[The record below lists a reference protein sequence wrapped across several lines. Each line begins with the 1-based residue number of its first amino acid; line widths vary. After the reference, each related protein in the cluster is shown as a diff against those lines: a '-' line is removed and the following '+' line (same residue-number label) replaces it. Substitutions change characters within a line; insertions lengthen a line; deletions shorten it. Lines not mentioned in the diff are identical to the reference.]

1 MSLTKKETAKSNNK
15 PMKNT
20 AIRILPMSMTEEFV
34 NQDIHDI
41 QQNYFL
47 NELKENNEGH
57 YLYREKGIKAVEGD
71 LVLFQFGNQIIASAN
86 YSNLIKH
93 AIPIEGIYNG
103 SIVFDKDS
111 IQVFKPITAAEISTI
126 DSDFKRFSQAKQ
138 SISPSNYEAIVN
150 LIDQKVIQLGDELT
164 DEDWDFDEE
173 WEPFDEEEDT
183 GYQRGSITVRTKAD
197 ILDNIGKLNAYLEDD
212 DLSEY
217 AKGLIKRASC
227 FVALKNNDE
236 YSFFPSR
243 FIGYVNNTKT
253 KHDNNPYKNGGVT
266 NEAISSVLRRELKQS
281 EELETQYLKYCYGIG
296 ITPNQKASFGM
307 ERKFWLIDLDQSNED
322 DLNHDFNFEEDFEED
337 VAKFDFDETPSIL
350 DIHKQCFEFLDSY
363 TVDGEKLLFLP
374 RKKDTKFQKRE
385 DGYYFIGNK
394 EYLQITFWKGDD
406 SLEKIHNISFMI
418 LSNGTSYIE
427 ISSRDDESKAERL
440 RALVDYLTEHTRLKF
455 DEIKA
460 DKWNAKFEGDDYLGN
475 LGTFI
480 ENEKKIIDG
489 FIVSECN
496 SQVELVYEGNC
507 KKYIEAIKNIEEKY
521 SGSKPQGVH
530 KKTVGSFNIS
540 KSDYQMSLLHN
551 EIQNSLRDVLKRSG
565 RYKSVELELNHVDI
579 TAFRKD
585 GKLDFYELKIGKAKS
600 AIRQALGQILEYN
613 HYPNQKKADQMF
625 IVSNERPAEADV
637 EYLNHLRAVYGLNL
651 YYRYF
656 NVVDNELSE
665 SY

>member
-1 MSLTKKETAKSNNK
+1 MSPKNKSSVK
-15 PMKNT
+15 GRDRSKKNT

-47 NELKENNEGH
+47 NELKENRRGH
-57 YLYREKGIKAVEGD
+57 YDYRAKGMNADAGD
-71 LVLFQFGNQIIASAN
+71 IVLFQIDNQIIASAEFVDTFIHKFPQDGL
-86 YSNLIKH
+86 YKG
-93 AIPIEGIYNG
+93 AII
-103 SIVFDKDS
+103 FDPDS
-111 IQVFKPITAAEISTI
+111 IRIFEPITVNELRGLDTG
-126 DSDFKRFSQAKQ
+126 FKGFSQAKQ
-138 SISPSNYEAIVN
+138 FLDIDYETITD
-150 LIDQKVIQLGDELT
+150 LIDRKVNEHESDYSEVL
-164 DEDWDFDEE
+164 
-173 WEPFDEEEDT
+173 
-183 GYQRGSITVRTKAD
+183 K
-197 ILDNIGKLNAYLEDD
+197 LDN
-212 DLSEY
+212 
-217 AKGLIKRASC
+217 ASP
-227 FVALKNNDE
+227 E
-236 YSFFPSR
+236 
-243 FIGYVNNTKT
+243 
-253 KHDNNPYKNGGVT
+253 
-266 NEAISSVLRRELKQS
+266 
-281 EELETQYLKYCYGIG
+281 
-296 ITPNQKASFGM
+296 
-307 ERKFWLIDLDQSNED
+307 
-322 DLNHDFNFEEDFEED
+322 
-337 VAKFDFDETPSIL
+337 IL
-350 DIHKQCFEFLDSY
+350 HIHKHCFDFLDSY

-455 DEIKA
+455 NEIKA

-496 SQVELVYEGNC
+496 SHVELLYEGNC

-521 SGSKPQGVH
+521 SDSNPQGVH
-530 KKTVGSFNIS
+530 KKPVGSFNIS

-551 EIQNSLRDVLKRSG
+551 EIQNSLRDVLKRSE
-565 RYKSVELELNHVDI
+565 RYKSVELELDHVDI

-613 HYPNQKKADQMF
+613 HYPCQKKADQMF
-625 IVSNERPAEADV
+625 IVSNERPTEADV
-637 EYLNHLRAVYGLNL
+637 EYLNHLRAVYGMNL